1 VYSIVGGLLFL
12 FLTAAAVTTV
22 ARLHATDVGNHVR
35 DMLRPAQSS
44 SAKLTQAYLDMETGA
59 RGYLL
64 TKDRQFLQP
73 YDSGQAGV
81 TVQSRRLHELMAFD
95 QPSVALI
102 DAVTMAGATWL
113 NDSVVP
119 SLAAARDGTF
129 TGDRVMVNSVTGKQD
144 FDVLRSRLDV
154 LQGRIDAL
162 TGDGLQV
169 GISAQNV
176 ANTVTIVCAAIALL
190 LGVLAVLLVRGSL
203 DRPLRRLSEQVQR
216 VSDGELESRVD
227 ASGPAEV
234 AGLGQAVETMRVR
247 ILSEITRATEAS
259 QQLVRLEET
268 DRIARELGNTVIKR
282 LFTIGLAMQSAAGR
296 FPAVRPV
303 FTRAIEDLDQA
314 INQLRSALYGHTPTP
329 SGQSLGLAVQELV
342 SEVEAGLGV
351 VPELLL
357 TGDLDRELPD
367 AVVVEILGVLHDA
380 LRAVITPGVGGPVE
394 IELARTDGTI
404 RLRIAGHAP
413 QAKPDQDILAGLPER
428 ARLYRGD
435 ATIGYDDA
443 RVVIDWWVPM

>member
-1 VYSIVGGLLFL
+1 MYSIVGGLLFL
-12 FLTAAAVTTV
+12 FLTTVAVTTV
-22 ARLHATDVGNHVR
+22 TRLHATDVGNHVR
-35 DMLRPAQSS
+35 GTLRPAQSS
-44 SAKLTQAYLDMETGA
+44 AAKLTQAYLDMETGA

-64 TKDRQFLQP
+64 TRDAQFLQP
-73 YDSGQAGV
+73 YDSGQADA
-81 TVQSRRLHELMAFD
+81 TAQSRDLHELMAFD
-95 QPSVALI
+95 PPSVTMI
-102 DAVTMAGATWL
+102 DAVDTAAATWL

-119 SLAAARDGTF
+119 SLAAVRDGSL
-129 TGDRVMVNSVTGKQD
+129 TGDSIMVNSVVGKQD
-144 FDVLRSRLDV
+144 FDGVRARLDV
-154 LQGRIDAL
+154 LQDRIDAL

-169 GISAQNV
+169 GITAQNL

-190 LGVLAVLLVRGSL
+190 LGALTVLLVRGSL
-203 DRPLRRLSEQVQR
+203 DRPLRHLVGQVQR

-227 ASGPAEV
+227 AGGPQEV
-234 AGLGQAVETMRVR
+234 AGLGQAVEAMRVR
-247 ILSEITRATEAS
+247 ILSETTRATEAS

-282 LFTIGLAMQSAAGR
+282 LFAIGLAMQSAAGR
-296 FPAVRPV
+296 FPTGRSV
-303 FTRAIEDLDQA
+303 FTRAMDDLDEA

-329 SGQSLGLAVQELV
+329 SGPSLGIAVQELV
-342 SEVEAGLGV
+342 SEVEEGLGV

-380 LRAVITPGVGGPVE
+380 LRAVITPGVAEPVE

-413 QAKPDQDILAGLPER
+413 QETPDQEILAGLPER
-428 ARLYRGD
+428 AQLYRGD
-435 ATIGYDDA
+435 AVIGYDGA
-443 RVVIDWWVPM
+443 RVAIEWWVPM